1 MGIKK
6 KQIKIG
12 EEIYVLPT
20 LSSMVHL
27 EDGLTTLSDLLV
39 RNETNLFN
47 FDKGVTGKVYDSTG
61 NLVDTSVYGGTSELI
76 KVIPGENYIASL
88 GAGNLAEFDSN
99 KQFLRL
105 DTTTN
110 ISNAFVIPDDVSYI
124 SFGYQKE
131 NLGEP
136 ALDGRRT
143 MFIQGTLMPS
153 DFYPYYCYEF
163 TDTLKSKNSN
173 SNLTGLKGVFIGDS
187 MTVRGGWISYMV
199 NNFGINPNYTKICGN
214 GRTVVYM
221 AQIIADTPT
230 DADIY
235 VIFGGTNDVH
245 YGSTLGKMGDTT
257 NATFYGACDIICKW
271 LANNCKG
278 KRVLFVGSPRRTD
291 DTARNEALNTY
302 INAEKE
308 VCYKYGIKFLDLYH
322 DYATYALLGDGVHF
336 NLEGEKLNGRVIG
349 NTLNNM

>member
-47 FDKGVTGKVYDSTG
+47 FDRGVTGKVYDSTG
-61 NLVDTSVYGGTSELI
+61 NLVDNSSCGGTSELI
-76 KVIPGENYIASL
+76 KVIPGENYIASQ

-105 DTTTN
+105 DTSTD
-110 ISNAFVIPDDVSYI
+110 ISKTFVIPDDVSYI
-124 SFGYQKE
+124 SFAYQKE
-131 NLGEP
+131 NQIEFINGSK
-136 ALDGRRT
+136 T
-143 MFIQGTLMPS
+143 MFVQGTLMPS

-199 NNFGINPNYTKICGN
+199 NNFGIDPNYTKICGN
-214 GRTVVYM
+214 GRTITYM

-235 VIFGGTNDVH
+235 VVFGGTNDVN
-245 YGSTLGKMGDTT
+245 YSSVLGKMGDTT
-257 NATFYGACDIICKW
+257 NTTFYGACDVICKW

-291 DTARNEALNTY
+291 DLVKNENLSTF
-302 INAEKE
+302 IDAEKE
-308 VCYKYGIKFLDLYH
+308 VCYKYGIKHLDLYH
-322 DYATYALLGDGVHF
+322 DYATYALLADGVHF
-336 NLEGEKLNGRVIG
+336 NLEGERLNGRVIG